1 MLVRGAQAHQSY
13 LAANA
18 GAGNPVTSGLVRGLQ
33 AKIFF
38 QGADMVTAHQK
49 AVGMLYRGAQ
59 QQAAL
64 MAYMDNFRL
73 MAFLALLC
81 VPMLLLF
88 KKIKKHD

>member
-1 MLVRGAQAHQSY
+1 
-13 LAANA
+13 
-18 GAGNPVTSGLVRGLQ
+18 
-33 AKIFF
+33 
-38 QGADMVTAHQK
+38 MVTAHQK
-49 AVGMLYRGAQ
+49 AVGMLYRSAQ

-88 KKIKKHD
+88 RQVKKHD